1 MYLFDLK
8 SNKWCFGELE
18 VQEAIHFELTTALKM
33 ALKSRGI
40 TYKELAER
48 ISVSEQTIKRLFR
61 DKDCTLSRITQI
73 CDAIDLS
80 VYDLFEFSK
89 TQHEPQTELSAEQ
102 MLFLSEHGS
111 HFNFL
116 IFLISGY
123 KPERIQ
129 ETYQLSDVHLF
140 AYMRDLDKY
149 GLIELGANNQYRLL
163 VEGHIL
169 MKVSGPLG
177 KFVREYNQAFM
188 QHVFEKD
195 GFDGAGFNSSFRHI
209 SADTLQ
215 ALNDDLLA
223 LSKKFRKAAY
233 QDAAIMPRE
242 KLIAVK
248 WSTLVAPYEICGE
261 WPMDQEVKV

>member
-1 MYLFDLK
+1 M
-8 SNKWCFGELE
+8 
-18 VQEAIHFELTTALKM
+18 QAAIHFEVTSALKM

-40 TYKELAER
+40 TYKDLAER
-48 ISVSEQTIKRLFR
+48 IQVSEQTIKRLFK

-73 CDAIDLS
+73 CEAIDLS

-89 TQHEPQTELSAEQ
+89 TQHEPLTELSDEQ
-102 MLFLSEHGS
+102 MHFLSEHSS

-116 IFLISGY
+116 IFLLSGY
-123 KPERIQ
+123 QPDNIQ
-129 ETYQLSDVHLF
+129 ANYQLSDVSVF
-140 AYMRDLDKY
+140 RYMRDLDKH

-163 VEGHIL
+163 VEGRIL
-169 MKVSGPLG
+169 MKISGPLG
-177 KFVREYNQAFM
+177 RFVREYNQTFM

-215 ALNDDLLA
+215 ALNDDLIA
-223 LSKKFRKAAY
+223 LSKKYRKAAY

-248 WSTLVAPYEICGE
+248 WSTLVAPYDICGK
-261 WPMDQEVKV
+261 WPMEQEVKD